1 MTGTQTAA
9 TPRAPADGPAWAI
22 RLAQDIV
29 IWVEAIRCGP
39 QTLTVYSMSALP
51 DAPRWRGG
59 LIAISDE
66 SGGFTPAYSD
76 GAHWRRTSDGAIV
89 S

>member
-1 MTGTQTAA
+1 MT
-9 TPRAPADGPAWAI
+9 
-22 RLAQDIV
+22 
-29 IWVEAIRCGP
+29 WVEAIRRGP
-39 QTLTVYSMSALP
+39 QTLTVYSLSTLP
-51 DAPRWRGG
+51 DAARWRGG

-76 GAHWRRTSDGAIV
+76 GADWHRTSDGAVV